1 MDVCAVDATRFL
13 GGVLLEPVEGGIALV
28 LVARKGLCIDR
39 PVHAFIKFEHFAV
52 VAMSALIELQFSII
66 IEAGAYAV
74 FGEYRLE
81 ILQVTALLACCEHL
95 VADESSMVVRVVG
108 EVMYDLLTVV
118 GCRRFADGVLLGR
131 SITGVAVG
139 FAGIF
144 GMG

>member
-13 GGVLLEPVEGGIALV
+13 GCVLLEPVEGGIAVV
-28 LVARKGLCIDR
+28 LVTRQGLCIDR
-39 PVHAFIKFEHFAV
+39 PVHALIKFEHFAV
-52 VAMSALIELQFSII
+52 LALTALIELQFSVI
-66 IEAGAYAV
+66 IEASTYAV

-95 VADESSMVVRVVG
+95 VADEGSVVVRVVG
-108 EVMYDLLTVV
+108 EVMYDLLTVI
-118 GCRRFADGVLLGR
+118 GCRRFADGVLHGR